1 MNAVG
6 VDYSTLIYL
15 PNFDFWSRTVTF
27 TPLVSQPNAAPY
39 DNRGIFDTDEVD
51 VQAEDGSV
59 VTDHRTTLDIRE
71 IEFAVLPTQGD
82 LVDIPADTGAMV
94 AMGRFEI
101 INVWHN
107 GGGETTLTLRKI
119 ESAG

>member
-1 MNAVG
+1 MG
-6 VDYSTLIYL
+6 IDYSTLIYL

-27 TPLVSQPNAAPY
+27 TPLASRPNAAPY
-39 DNRGIFDTDEVD
+39 NARGIFDTDEVD

-59 VTDHRTTLDIRE
+59 VTDHKTTLDIRE
-71 IEFAVLPTQGD
+71 AEFGVLPTQGD
-82 LVDIPADTGAMV
+82 LVDIPADTGAMG
-94 AMGRFEI
+94 AMGQFET

-119 ESAG
+119 ETAG